1 MTTLT
6 INKYESNYTLPLYTD
21 YAGQESTAYLCLD
34 MRDGEVSFEE
44 RAPHNNGYSQD
55 EFNGYVR
62 TFKIPNN
69 LTVSGLNELLQDRQV
84 IDALRAILSSGEEFY
99 NGNNYRMRLSDD
111 GNEAEAFLDSYEFG
125 GRYDS
130 LEVMSAEWYLNS
142 CSYASLV
149 QHGDTHEEVAVDLAA
164 EALKNGMFV
173 SASDIENTL
182 DNMKEA

>member
-55 EFNGYVR
+55 EFSGYVR

-84 IDALRAILSSGEEFY
+84 IDALRVILSAGEEIINSLPAVHPGFSDEIVAL
-99 NGNNYRMRLSDD
+99 GLQLRGARWFRL
-111 GNEAEAFLDSYEFG
+111 GRALHLFG
-125 GRYDS
+125 PIQCRQARCGHRCHFRIPGFRETIQKDPR
-130 LEVMSAEWYLNS
+130 
-142 CSYASLV
+142 LV
-149 QHGDTHEEVAVDLAA
+149 VAAT
-164 EALKNGMFV
+164 KNQGTRQ
-173 SASDIENTL
+173 S
-182 DNMKEA
+182 K